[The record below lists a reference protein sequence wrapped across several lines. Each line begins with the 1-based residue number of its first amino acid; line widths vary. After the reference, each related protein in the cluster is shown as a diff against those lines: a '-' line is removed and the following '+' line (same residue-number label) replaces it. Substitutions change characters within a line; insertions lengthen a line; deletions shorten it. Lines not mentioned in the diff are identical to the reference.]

1 MQVSGLGR
9 EEVTVNISAHI
20 DMPGVQWFNTELV
33 SWVTSIPVSTLP
45 KDRGKKLS
53 IRLLS
58 YEICVINIRHWALM
72 YFILSHNR
80 A

>member
-45 KDRGKKLS
+45 KDRGNKLFMKFV
-53 IRLLS
+53 LS
-58 YEICVINIRHWALM
+58 TFAIGHLCIS
-72 YFILSHNR
+72 YFLIIELDS
-80 A
+80 